1 MTDRELYDSQLDW
14 LWKNYNNKTIVGSGN
29 TLLTKIEIR
38 KLINSSIDKLYN
50 KLQQT
55 VIDIINSEIN
65 DTILPLLDEKLVPIY
80 NIINDIIQQLEAID
94 LSDIRQRLNQ
104 QQSQINQ
111 FSIQLSNLTT
121 KVNSNESNI
130 TILQNYMNEDLQ
142 FSEHVRSEIDRINQ
156 EINYRQYYDVE

>member
-14 LWKNYNNKTIVGSGN
+14 LWKNYSNKTIVGSGN

-38 KLINSSIDKLYN
+38 KLIDSSIDKLYN

-55 VIDIINSEIN
+55 VIDIVNSEIDN
-65 DTILPLLDEKLVPIY
+65 TILPLLDEKLVPIQ
-80 NIINDIIQQLEAID
+80 NTINEIIQELATID
-94 LSDIRQRLNQ
+94 LSDIRQRLNE

-121 KVNSNESNI
+121 KVNSNELNI
-130 TILQNYMNEDLQ
+130 TILQNYMSEDLQ
-142 FSEHVRSEIDRINQ
+142 FTEYVRSELDRINE
-156 EINYRQYYDVE
+156 EINYKQYYDVE

>member
-14 LWKNYNNKTIVGSGN
+14 LWKNYSNKTIVGSGN

-38 KLINSSIDKLYN
+38 KLIDSSIDKLYN

-55 VIDIINSEIN
+55 VIDIVNSEIDN
-65 DTILPLLDEKLVPIY
+65 TILPLLDEKLVPIQ
-80 NIINDIIQQLEAID
+80 NTINEIIQELATID
-94 LSDIRQRLNQ
+94 LSDIRQRLNE

-121 KVNSNESNI
+121 KVNSNELNI

-142 FSEHVRSEIDRINQ
+142 FTEYVRSELDRINE
-156 EINYRQYYDVE
+156 EINYKQYYDVE

>member
-38 KLINSSIDKLYN
+38 KLIDSSIDKLYN

-55 VIDIINSEIN
+55 VIDIVNSEIS
-65 DTILPLLDEKLVPIY
+65 DTILPLLDEKLVPVY
-80 NIINDIIQQLEAID
+80 NTIND
-94 LSDIRQRLNQ
+94 
-104 QQSQINQ
+104 
-111 FSIQLSNLTT
+111 